1 MPPTVTYIVSL
12 LSRGRISRL
21 PRRTFSPLAKLP
33 IFNLV
38 LVKIYLTCSKKKQEL
53 TEKRVSRI
61 CRFFSFFSK
70 NGQNLERAAQFNK
83 KTYRSF
89 LNHLISLYTYNH
101 SINRKINHNLTAN
114 INPQRTFSSL
124 LASTA
129 HLSSRGRHGSYRPI
143 LRRCQLRVAVSPLH
157 AGRTMLWRK
166 RKPCGVLV
174 VLKKKRQRLLP

>member
-38 LVKIYLTCSKKKQEL
+38 LVKIYLTGSKKKNRSSPRNVFL
-53 TEKRVSRI
+53 GFVD
-61 CRFFSFFSK
+61 FFVFLKK

-83 KTYRSF
+83 KTYRSC
-89 LNHLISLYTYNH
+89 LNHLMSLYTYNH

-114 INPQRTFSSL
+114 IYP
-124 LASTA
+124 
-129 HLSSRGRHGSYRPI
+129 
-143 LRRCQLRVAVSPLH
+143 
-157 AGRTMLWRK
+157 
-166 RKPCGVLV
+166 
-174 VLKKKRQRLLP
+174 